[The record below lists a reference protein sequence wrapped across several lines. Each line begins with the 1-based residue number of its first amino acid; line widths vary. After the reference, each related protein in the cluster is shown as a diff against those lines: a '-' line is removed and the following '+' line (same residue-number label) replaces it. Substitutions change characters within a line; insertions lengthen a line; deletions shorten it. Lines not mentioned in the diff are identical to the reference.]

1 MGCGNVLPVL
11 QRKIRRSKSMNP
23 IVSKEYRME
32 FVSPQQGLIILHL
45 QPATIWE
52 EIYGNEEFTAFAT
65 THVDHTL
72 QYMLKIEIEKSQCVK
87 RLLKLT
93 VEMKSADVTMEA
105 SQILGKHLKVKEFDP
120 KKVRF
125 FLANSVI
132 KAVNTG

>member
-1 MGCGNVLPVL
+1 M
-11 QRKIRRSKSMNP
+11 Q
-23 IVSKEYRME
+23 